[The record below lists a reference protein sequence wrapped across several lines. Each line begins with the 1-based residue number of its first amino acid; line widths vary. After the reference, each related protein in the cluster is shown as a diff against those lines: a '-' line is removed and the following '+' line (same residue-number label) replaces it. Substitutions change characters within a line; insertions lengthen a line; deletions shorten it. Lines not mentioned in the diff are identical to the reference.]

1 MKKLIGSIILL
12 CFLNSCNEETFY
24 QLQIIIKNET
34 TSELNV
40 KVFPK
45 SEYRLRDLYD
55 FGIGG
60 GYRETEF
67 QIGPTDEIQ
76 LFSTE
81 DLKIEPNTLTAQVFD
96 SITVNSTDGNIKIK
110 FSLSTVVGYPD
121 NLYNDPSKWYY
132 EIRHY
137 DEPTQFKRNLIE
149 SHDYIFTITNKRL

>member
-1 MKKLIGSIILL
+1 MKKIIGSIILL
-12 CFLNSCNEETFY
+12 CFLNSCNDDTFY

-45 SEYRLRDLYD
+45 SEYRLGVLYD

-67 QIGPTDEIQ
+67 HINPTDEFE

-96 SITVNSTDGNIKIK
+96 SIHVNSTDGNIKIK
-110 FSLSTVVGYPD
+110 FSLSTVTGYPD
-121 NLYNDPSKWYY
+121 NLYNDPANWSY
-132 EIRHY
+132 EIRHFAL
-137 DEPTQFKRNLIE
+137 PTQFKRNPVE
-149 SHDYIFTITNKRL
+149 SHDYIFTITNQ

>member
-1 MKKLIGSIILL
+1 MKKIIGSLILM
-12 CFLNSCNEETFY
+12 CFLNSCTEKTFY
-24 QLQIIIKNET
+24 QLQIFIKNSTPSILE
-34 TSELNV
+34 V

-67 QIGPTDEIQ
+67 RISQTDEIQ

-81 DLKIEPNTLTAQVFD
+81 DLKIKPNTLTAQVFD

-110 FSLSTVVGYPD
+110 FSLNNVTGYPD
-121 NLYNDPSKWYY
+121 NIYNYPSKWSY
-132 EIRHY
+132 EVRHY
-137 DEPTQFKRNLIE
+137 NERTQFKRNPIE
-149 SHDYIFTITNKRL
+149 SHDYLFEITDH